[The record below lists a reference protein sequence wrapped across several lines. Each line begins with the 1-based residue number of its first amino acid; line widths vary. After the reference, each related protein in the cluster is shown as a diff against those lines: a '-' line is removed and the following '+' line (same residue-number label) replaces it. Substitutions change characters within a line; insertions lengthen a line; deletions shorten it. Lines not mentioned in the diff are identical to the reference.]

1 MKRFVELEY
10 TGKIKDGEVFDT
22 TIEKVAKE
30 NNIFGNKA
38 EYKPITICI
47 GEGHII
53 KGLDKEL
60 EGKKAGKYTFEIP
73 AEDGFGKRDAKLI
86 QLIPTQKIKQ
96 NNIRPFPGL
105 QLNIDGTI
113 ATIKSVS
120 GGRCMV
126 DFNHPLAG
134 KDLIYEVEV
143 LKDVEDD
150 VEKVKALLAI
160 EAQIAPKV
168 EEKDGNIVIHGKIP
182 ESVQEIIS
190 KRISE
195 FIEKKITFEDNK
207 SS

>member
-1 MKRFVELEY
+1 MKRFVELQY

-22 TIEKVAKE
+22 TIEKVAKD
-30 NNIFGNKA
+30 NNIYGQKK
-38 EYKPITICI
+38 EYTPITICI

-60 EGKKAGKYTFEIP
+60 ADKKAGKYSFEIP

-86 QLIPTQKIKQ
+86 QLVPTQKIKQ
-96 NNIRPFPGL
+96 NNIKPFPGL

-113 ATIKSVS
+113 ATVKTVS

-134 KDLIYEVEV
+134 KDLVYDVEI

-150 VEKVKALLAI
+150 VEKVKAILAI
-160 EAQIAPKV
+160 EAQIAPKI
-168 EEKDGNIVIHGKIP
+168 EEKDGIILIQGNIP
-182 ESVQEIIS
+182 ENVQEIIS